1 VTDAKI
7 LEVAGVLTA
16 GFIRKGVPL
25 PAEEIYQEAALQALE
40 TAEKYGHKMRGNPF
54 SYLALC
60 AGADTKIATIKQLVP
75 VTISEFAAAGR
86 VRGLNVYDLQHRD
99 RVDDVGDR
107 RKGGRKREDDV
118 YDRPEITLRGELERL
133 RAVTALMKRLPV
145 RERRLVVAAMEE
157 GGGDIDGLARRCKV
171 PRRKATGVIR
181 RFVRAVGDDP
191 AVEHLRRVISAA

>member
-1 VTDAKI
+1 MTDAKI

-16 GFIRKGVPL
+16 GFVRKGVPL
-25 PAEEIYQEAALQALE
+25 AAEEIYQEATLQALE

-60 AGADTKIATIKQLVP
+60 AGADTKIATIKQLIP
-75 VTISEFAAAGR
+75 VSISEFAAAGR
-86 VRGLNVYDLQHRD
+86 VRGLNVYDLQHREQLHGSAD
-99 RVDDVGDR
+99 RQSR
-107 RKGGRKREDDV
+107 HAKREPEL

-133 RAVTALMKRLPV
+133 RAVIALMKRLPV
-145 RERRLVVAAMEE
+145 RERRLVVAAMEDR
-157 GGGDIDGLARRCKV
+157 GGDIDGLARRCKV